1 MRIWKGLL
9 PQTRSREKLR
19 EAQEETLLTETLRS
33 TESLCYS
40 NIRHKLHEYTQM
52 NMDI

>member
-33 TESLCYS
+33 TES